1 MREHERIHTRN
12 LLIAFIAYAALVIL
26 CITLLKNI
34 DSLPPRLII
43 ALLPM
48 LPLLFGLRS
57 FVINLG
63 KMDELQQ
70 KIQLQAIGF
79 AAGATAMLT
88 MTYGFL
94 EIAGLPQISKF
105 WVFPL
110 LCFLW
115 GGASFVLTRKY
126 Q

>member
-1 MREHERIHTRN
+1 MRNHERIYARN
-12 LLIAFIAYAALVIL
+12 LIFVFAVYAALLIL
-26 CITLLKNI
+26 CITLLRNVESTPLRI
-34 DSLPPRLII
+34 VIS
-43 ALLPM
+43 LLPM
-48 LPLLFGLRS
+48 LPLLYGFRS
-57 FVINLG
+57 FMLNLSQ
-63 KMDELQQ
+63 MDELQQ

-79 AAGATAMLT
+79 AAGATAIIT